1 MTKAPSAGKSA
12 KTRPSAA
19 EALAKTVETVSSKAP
34 PPVHL
39 WTPDYSGEIDIRID
53 RDGTWFHDGS
63 PIKREGLVRLF
74 SSILRKEDARFFLV
88 TPVEK
93 WGITVED
100 APFVATDMDVEGEG
114 RQQCLRFTTRVGDAV
129 IAGPEHPI
137 RLDHSD
143 GAPAPY
149 VEIRAGLEARID
161 RKSFYRLIDQGVAE
175 DHEGASWFGVWSDG
189 QFFPLISTDELN

>member
-12 KTRPSAA
+12 KTRPSAP
-19 EALAKTVETVSSKAP
+19 EALAKAVGTVSAKAP

-53 RDGTWFHDGS
+53 RDGTWFHEGD
-63 PIKREGLVRLF
+63 PITRDGLVRLF
-74 SSILRKEDARFFLV
+74 SSILRKEEECFFLV

-100 APFVATDMDVEGEG
+100 APFVATDLDVEGEG
-114 RQQCLRFTTRVGDAV
+114 RQQCLRFTTHVGDTV
-129 IAGPEHPI
+129 IAGPKHPI
-137 RLDHSD
+137 RLDHIDDMPS
-143 GAPAPY
+143 PY

-161 RKSFYRLIDQGVAE
+161 RKSFYRLIDLGVAE
-175 DHEGASWFGVWSDG
+175 DHDSASWFGVWSNG
-189 QFFPLISTDELN
+189 QFFPLIPTDELG